1 LKFHHWFICAKT
13 MIMRSVI
20 FHVLHIYLFSFKMS
34 ACSFL

>member
-1 LKFHHWFICAKT
+1 

-20 FHVLHIYLFSFKMS
+20 FHVLHIYLFSFKIS